1 MKNSEFS
8 EDEIIIILS
17 EQNQIKTVNNICREH
32 GISQTTF

>member
-8 EDEIIIILS
+8 EDEIIMILS
-17 EQNQIKTVNNICREH
+17 EQNQIKTVNNICWEH